1 MSYREGNL
9 QQPPLAATQSLEE
22 ESCWVDLQQT
32 LCLEFALYW
41 LMWSCC
47 RDLHCRRHAH
57 PQCLFSRSSSPPEW
71 VAPSS
76 PGLHPDR
83 YLEGMLA
90 LTQAQ
95 EPAPSSA
102 AARRLQTCWFWCF
115 LWLIRWRCSS
125 IQGGAWMCDF
135 SFIFYFGTDFSQKYG
150 TLVPSC
156 TSVWHPQMV
165 NVKVWWAFPKSGVV
179 RSLVLLPWVIECDWF

>member
-1 MSYREGNL
+1 MSYREANL
-9 QQPPLAATQSLEE
+9 QQPPLAATQSLKEE
-22 ESCWVDLQQT
+22 GCWVDLQQT

-47 RDLHCRRHAH
+47 RDLNCRRHAH
-57 PQCLFSRSSSPPEW
+57 PQCLFSWSSSPPEW

-83 YLEGMLA
+83 YPEGMLA

-102 AARRLQTCWFWCF
+102 AAVP
-115 LWLIRWRCSS
+115 
-125 IQGGAWMCDF
+125 G
-135 SFIFYFGTDFSQKYG
+135 QK
-150 TLVPSC
+150 TPNL
-156 TSVWHPQMV
+156 
-165 NVKVWWAFPKSGVV
+165 
-179 RSLVLLPWVIECDWF
+179 LVLVLSLADLMKMHFNTGRCLDV